1 MNITLANIDLTDADH
16 RAHAVAALN
25 TYAALSPEL
34 LLGVESIRL
43 DFRTVDL
50 IPMNVPMT
58 PSPVFT
64 GTASLGIYGKTTRAF
79 LDTMLSRIAKYGSTT
94 LEDAATEA
102 GISLD
107 TARAYLRNAGR
118 TASAYKVALPVK
130 PEWQHDMGC
139 NTYTASTG

>member
-1 MNITLANIDLTDADH
+1 MNVTLTNIDLTDTAH
-16 RAHAVAALN
+16 LSHAVAALN
-25 TYAALSPEL
+25 AYAALSPDL

-50 IPMNVPMT
+50 IPMNVPMSSSPT
-58 PSPVFT
+58 PAVT
-64 GTASLGIYGKTTRAF
+64 ESLGIYGKTTRAF
-79 LDTMLSRIAKYGSTT
+79 LDTMLSRISKYGSTT

-130 PEWQHDMGC
+130 PEWQPDMGC
-139 NTYTASTG
+139 NTYRASAG

>member
-1 MNITLANIDLTDADH
+1 MNVTLTNLDLTDTAH
-16 RAHAVAALN
+16 LSHAVAALN
-25 TYAALSPEL
+25 AYAALSPDL

-50 IPMNVPMT
+50 IPMNAPMA

-64 GTASLGIYGKTTRAF
+64 GTTSLGIYGKTTRAF
-79 LDTMLSRIAKYGSTT
+79 LDTMLSRISKYGSTT
-94 LEDAATEA
+94 LEDAAKEA

-130 PEWQHDMGC
+130 PEWQHDTGR
-139 NTYTASTG
+139 NTYTTSTE

>member
-1 MNITLANIDLTDADH
+1 MNVTLTNIDLTDTAH
-16 RAHAVAALN
+16 LSHAVAALN
-25 TYAALSPEL
+25 AYAALSPDL

-50 IPMNVPMT
+50 IPMNAPMA

-64 GTASLGIYGKTTRAF
+64 GTTSLGIYGKTTRAF
-79 LDTMLSRIAKYGSTT
+79 LDTMLSRISKYGSTT
-94 LEDAATEA
+94 LEDAAKEA

-130 PEWQHDMGC
+130 PEWLHDTGR
-139 NTYTASTG
+139 NTYTTSTE

>member
-1 MNITLANIDLTDADH
+1 MNVTLTNIDLTDTAH
-16 RAHAVAALN
+16 LSHAVAALN
-25 TYAALSPEL
+25 AYAALSPDL

-50 IPMNVPMT
+50 IPMNAPMA

-64 GTASLGIYGKTTRAF
+64 GTTSLGIYGKTTRAF
-79 LDTMLSRIAKYGSTT
+79 LDTMLSRISKYGSTT
-94 LEDAATEA
+94 LEDAAKEA

-130 PEWQHDMGC
+130 PEWQHDTGR
-139 NTYTASTG
+139 NTYTTSTE